1 MAAADSHN
9 NNKKRSNRRR
19 KKRRTEDFSS
29 SSESS
34 SSSSSDSENEID
46 EQPSEIANDQAVV
59 TQGNINIDDMEI
71 DSDNE
76 NNNKDKIPDNLTID
90 QKRLL
95 NDKTFTTTPI
105 SNLTHEQQQLKN
117 ISNLSEITSNL
128 NQTKQSLN
136 NDFLKVMTNEFNDD
150 LDELRKKPDFKSLV
164 LLAKTLQLG
173 LNMFDVDVLTDLLEE
188 EEVAKGSK

>member
-1 MAAADSHN
+1 MAAADSQ

-34 SSSSSDSENEID
+34 SSSDSDQEQD
-46 EQPSEIANDQAVV
+46 EQDPHQREESGEAPAIQD
-59 TQGNINIDDMEI
+59 NINIDDMEI

-76 NNNKDKIPDNLTID
+76 AENRDKIPEDLTIE
-90 QKRLL
+90 QKRQL
-95 NDKTFTTTPI
+95 NDLAFTTTPV
-105 SNLTHEQQQLKN
+105 SNLTNEQQQIKN
-117 ISNLSEITSNL
+117 LSNLNEITATL
-128 NQTKQSLN
+128 NQTKQKLN

-150 LDELRKKPDFKSLV
+150 LDELRTKPDFKSLV

-173 LNMFDVDVLTDLLEE
+173 LNMFDVDTLTDMLEE
-188 EEVAKGSK
+188 EEGGSK

>member
-1 MAAADSHN
+1 MAAADSQ

-34 SSSSSDSENEID
+34 SSSDSEQEQD
-46 EQPSEIANDQAVV
+46 EEDPHQPEESGEAPA
-59 TQGNINIDDMEI
+59 TQDNINIDDMEI

-76 NNNKDKIPDNLTID
+76 AENRDKIPDDLTIE
-90 QKRLL
+90 QKRQL
-95 NDKTFTTTPI
+95 NDFAFTTTPV
-105 SNLTHEQQQLKN
+105 SNLTNEQQQIKN
-117 ISNLSEITSNL
+117 LSNLNEITATL
-128 NQTKQSLN
+128 NQTKQKLN

-150 LDELRKKPDFKSLV
+150 LDEFRTKPDFKSLV

-173 LNMFDVDVLTDLLEE
+173 LNMFDVDTLTDMLEE
-188 EEVAKGSK
+188 EEGGSK

>member
-34 SSSSSDSENEID
+34 SSSSSDSEHEID
-46 EQPSEIANDQAVV
+46 EQPSEIAIEQAVV

-95 NDKTFTTTPI
+95 NDKIFTTTPI

-117 ISNLSEITSNL
+117 ISNLNEITSNL